1 MVPTAGSKCT
11 RRGSRIRRVG
21 KSGQRGHSRYAC
33 GVPELTRR
41 VGKRGSGA
49 LVCGRVEVIGHR
61 ARVTATLRAHGH
73 LTVFVFSHG
82 LIDFDFILFD

>member
-21 KSGQRGHSRYAC
+21 KSG
-33 GVPELTRR
+33 RR
-41 VGKRGSGA
+41 GA
-49 LVCGRVEVIGHR
+49 LEVRRWGAR
-61 ARVTATLRAHGH
+61 ANPTRWKTWERCLGVRPLWGGNRAPGPSHLRAHGH